1 MAPASRTRRSR
12 SRLSGKP
19 RPSRLHI
26 KKPAG
31 SPAPRLPTP
40 DFRALFEASPGL
52 YLVLTRDFTIV
63 AVSDAYARATMTKR
77 EEILGRGLFE
87 VFPDNPNDPSAT
99 GVSNLRA
106 SLERVLQNRTPD
118 AMAVQKY
125 DIRRPDS
132 EGGGFE
138 ERYWNPVN
146 SPVLGKGGELTYII
160 HRVEDVTE
168 VLRLQDLGNEQQ
180 SQKMEALGRLAG
192 GVAHDFNNLLGV
204 IAGYGELLGKQLHD
218 HPRLSKYCSD
228 ILKATE
234 RAATLT
240 RQLLAFGRKQVLQPQ
255 VLDLN
260 AVVAEVEK
268 MLRRL
273 IGEDIL
279 LVTLPGDHLGAVKA
293 DPGQLAQVLMN
304 LAVNAR
310 DAMPRGGR
318 LTIETANVDLDAIYA
333 RSRPGVEPG
342 PHVMLAVSDTG
353 HGMNQEVLDHIFE
366 PFFTTKE
373 AGKGTGLG
381 LATVHGIVKQ
391 SGGHIWAYSEPEHG
405 ATFKVYLPRVGEV
418 GAVSAP
424 EKAEPELPRGA
435 ETVLLVEDEVG
446 LREMVRE
453 CLEASGYTVLEAR
466 QAAHALEIAQAH
478 SGPIHLLMTD
488 VVMPGVSGRKLAQT
502 LAASHPET
510 TVLYMSGYTDDAVVL
525 HGVLAEDVA
534 FLQKPFTIRALV
546 EKVREVLDQR

>member
-1 MAPASRTRRSR
+1 
-12 SRLSGKP
+12 
-19 RPSRLHI
+19 
-26 KKPAG
+26 
-31 SPAPRLPTP
+31 
-40 DFRALFEASPGL
+40 LFEASPGL
-52 YLVLTRDFTIV
+52 YLVLTQDLTIV

-77 EEILGRGLFE
+77 EEIIGRGLFE
-87 VFPDNPNDPSAT
+87 VFPDNPDDPNAT
-99 GVSNLRA
+99 GVLNLRA
-106 SLERVLQNRTPD
+106 SLERVLRNHAPH

-146 SPVLGKGGELTYII
+146 SPVLGRGGELTYII

-168 VLRLQDLGNEQQ
+168 VVRLKNLGNEQQ
-180 SQKMEALGRLAG
+180 SQKMEALGRLAS

-204 IAGYGELLGKQLHD
+204 IAGYGELLGKQLYD

-234 RAATLT
+234 RAAALT

-255 VLDLN
+255 ILDLN

-279 LVTLPGDHLGAVKA
+279 LVTLPGDHLGAVRA
-293 DPGQLAQVLMN
+293 DPGQLEQVLMN

-318 LTIETANVDLDAIYA
+318 LTIETANIDLDAIYA

-353 HGMNQEVLDHIFE
+353 HGMKQEVLDHIFE

-373 AGKGTGLG
+373 TGKGTGLG

-424 EKAEPELPRGA
+424 EKVEPELPRGL
-435 ETVLLVEDEVG
+435 ETVLLVEDEAG

-478 SGPIHLLMTD
+478 AGPIHLLMTD
-488 VVMPGVSGRKLAQT
+488 VVMPGVSGRNLAQT
-502 LAASHPET
+502 LTASHPET

-546 EKVREVLDQR
+546 QKVREVLDQG

>member
-1 MAPASRTRRSR
+1 M
-12 SRLSGKP
+12 
-19 RPSRLHI
+19 
-26 KKPAG
+26 
-31 SPAPRLPTP
+31 
-40 DFRALFEASPGL
+40 
-52 YLVLTRDFTIV
+52 RDLTIV
-63 AVSDAYARATMTKR
+63 AVSDAYTRATMTKR
-77 EEILGRGLFE
+77 EEIVGRGLFA
-87 VFPDNPNDPSAT
+87 VFPDNPDDPNAT

-106 SLERVLQNRTPD
+106 SLERVLQNRAPD

-132 EGGGFE
+132 KGGGFE

-146 SPVLGKGGELTYII
+146 TPVLGRRGEVTYII

-168 VLRLQDLGNEQQ
+168 VVRLQNLGNEQQ
-180 SQKMEALGRLAG
+180 SQKMEALGRLAS

-218 HPRLSKYCSD
+218 QPRLSKYCSD

-234 RAATLT
+234 RAAALT
-240 RQLLAFGRKQVLQPQ
+240 RQLLAFSRKQILQPQ

-260 AVVAEVEK
+260 AVVADVEK
-268 MLRRL
+268 MLRRV

-279 LVTLPGDHLGAVKA
+279 LVTLPAQNLGAVRA
-293 DPGQLAQVLMN
+293 DPGQIEQVLLN

-318 LTIETANVDLDAIYA
+318 LTIETATVDLDALYA

-353 HGMNQEVLDHIFE
+353 HGMKQEILDHIFE

-381 LATVHGIVKQ
+381 LATVHGIVRQ

-405 ATFKVYLPRVGEV
+405 ATFKVYLPRVGTV
-418 GAVSAP
+418 GAVAAP
-424 EKAEPELPRGA
+424 EKPERELPRGA
-435 ETVLLVEDEVG
+435 ETVLLVEDESV

-478 SGPIHLLMTD
+478 SGPIHLLITD
-488 VVMPGVSGRKLAQT
+488 VVMPGMSGRKLAQS
-502 LAASHPET
+502 LAVSHPET

-525 HGVLAEDVA
+525 HGVLAEDMA
-534 FLQKPFTIRALV
+534 FLQKPFTIRALAQ
-546 EKVREVLDQR
+546 KVRAILDER

>member
-1 MAPASRTRRSR
+1 
-12 SRLSGKP
+12 
-19 RPSRLHI
+19 LHI
-26 KKPAG
+26 KRLTGKTVR
-31 SPAPRLPTP
+31 RLPTP

-52 YLVLTRDFTIV
+52 YLVLTKDFTIV
-63 AVSDAYARATMTKR
+63 AVSDAYTRATMTKR
-77 EEILGRGLFE
+77 EEILGRGVFD
-87 VFPDNPNDPSAT
+87 VFPDNPDDPTTT
-99 GVSNLRA
+99 GVSILRA
-106 SLERVLQNRTPD
+106 SFEKVLRNRVPD
-118 AMAVQKY
+118 ALEVQKY

-138 ERYWNPVN
+138 QRYWRPVN
-146 SPVLGKGGELTYII
+146 TPVFGRGGKLTYII
-160 HRVEDVTE
+160 NRVEDVTE
-168 VLRLQDLGNEQQ
+168 VVRLQKLGNEQQ
-180 SQKMEALGRLAG
+180 SQKMEALGRLAS

-204 IAGYGELLGKQLHD
+204 ITGYGELLGKQLQD
-218 HPRLSKYCSD
+218 HPRLNKYCSD

-234 RAATLT
+234 RAAALT
-240 RQLLAFGRKQVLQPQ
+240 RQLLAFSRKQVLEAR
-255 VLDLN
+255 VIDVN
-260 AVVAEVEK
+260 AVVADVEK

-279 LVTLPGDHLGAVKA
+279 LVTLPAHNLGAVKA
-293 DPGQLAQVLMN
+293 DPGQIEQVLMN

-318 LTIETANVDLDAIYA
+318 LTIETANVDLDAMYA

-353 HGMNQEVLDHIFE
+353 HGLKQEILDHIFE

-391 SGGHIWAYSEPEHG
+391 SGGHVWAYSEPEHG
-405 ATFKVYLPRVGEV
+405 ATFKVYLPRVEGV
-418 GAVSAP
+418 GATPAP

-446 LREMVRE
+446 LREMIRE
-453 CLEASGYTVLEAR
+453 CLEASGYTVLEAHH
-466 QAAHALEIAQAH
+466 AVHALEIAQGH
-478 SGPIHLLMTD
+478 SGPLHLLMTD
-488 VVMPGVSGRKLAQT
+488 VVMPGMSGRKLAQT
-502 LAASHPET
+502 LAATHPET
-510 TVLYMSGYTDDAVVL
+510 SVLYMSGYTDDAVVL

-534 FLQKPFTIRALV
+534 FLQKPFTLRALAQ
-546 EKVREVLDQR
+546 KVRALLDQR

>member
-1 MAPASRTRRSR
+1 MAPASRTRRSGVR
-12 SRLSGKP
+12 VHKP
-19 RPSRLHI
+19 RPSRSRL
-26 KKPAG
+26 KK
-31 SPAPRLPTP
+31 APGKPVRGLSTP

-52 YLVLTRDFTIV
+52 YLALTRDLTIV
-63 AVSDAYARATMTKR
+63 AVSDAYVRATMTKR

-87 VFPDNPNDPSAT
+87 VFPDNPDDPNAS

-106 SLERVLQNRTPD
+106 SLERVLRDRASD

-146 SPVLGKGGELTYII
+146 TPVLGRRGEVAYII

-168 VLRLQDLGNEQQ
+168 VVRLQNLGNEQQ
-180 SQKMEALGRLAG
+180 SQKMEALGRLAS

-218 HPRLSKYCSD
+218 HPRLSKYCTD

-234 RAATLT
+234 RAAALT
-240 RQLLAFGRKQVLQPQ
+240 RQLLAFSRKQVLQPQ

-260 AVVAEVEK
+260 AVVADVEK

-279 LVTLPGDHLGAVKA
+279 LVTLPAENLGAVRA
-293 DPGQLAQVLMN
+293 DPGQIEQVLMN

-318 LTIETANVDLDAIYA
+318 LTIETANVDIDELYA

-353 HGMNQEVLDHIFE
+353 HGMKQEILDHIFE

-373 AGKGTGLG
+373 ARRGTGLG

-405 ATFKVYLPRVGEV
+405 ATFKVYLPRVGGMKTV
-418 GAVSAP
+418 AAP
-424 EKAEPELPRGA
+424 ATAEKEMPRGA
-435 ETVLLVEDEVG
+435 ETVLLVEDEAG
-446 LREMVRE
+446 LREMIRE

-466 QAAHALEIAQAH
+466 QAAHALEIAQSH
-478 SGPIHLLMTD
+478 HGPIHLLMTD
-488 VVMPGVSGRKLAQT
+488 VVMPGMSGRKLAQS

-534 FLQKPFTIRALV
+534 FLQKPFTIRALAQ
-546 EKVREVLDQR
+546 KVRALLDQR

>member
-1 MAPASRTRRSR
+1 
-12 SRLSGKP
+12 
-19 RPSRLHI
+19 
-26 KKPAG
+26 
-31 SPAPRLPTP
+31 
-40 DFRALFEASPGL
+40 
-52 YLVLTRDFTIV
+52 V

-87 VFPDNPNDPSAT
+87 VFPDNPNDPNAT

-106 SLERVLQNRTPD
+106 SLERVLQNRNPD

-146 SPVLGKGGELTYII
+146 SPVLGSRGELTYII
-160 HRVEDVTE
+160 HRVEDVTD
-168 VLRLQDLGNEQQ
+168 VVRLKDLGNEQQ
-180 SQKMEALGRLAG
+180 SQKMEALGRLAS

-218 HPRLSKYCSD
+218 HPRLSKYCTD

-234 RAATLT
+234 RAAALT

-279 LVTLPGDHLGAVKA
+279 LVTLPADHLGAVKA
-293 DPGQLAQVLMN
+293 DPGQLTQVLMN

-353 HGMNQEVLDHIFE
+353 HGMKQEVLDHIFE

-405 ATFKVYLPRVGEV
+405 ATFKVYLPQVGGV
-418 GAVSAP
+418 AVSAP
-424 EKAEPELPRGA
+424 EKAEPEMPRGE

-478 SGPIHLLMTD
+478 AGPIHLLMTD
-488 VVMPGVSGRKLAQT
+488 VVMPGVSGRNLAQT

-525 HGVLAEDVA
+525 HGVLTEDVA

-546 EKVREVLDQR
+546 EKVREVLDRR